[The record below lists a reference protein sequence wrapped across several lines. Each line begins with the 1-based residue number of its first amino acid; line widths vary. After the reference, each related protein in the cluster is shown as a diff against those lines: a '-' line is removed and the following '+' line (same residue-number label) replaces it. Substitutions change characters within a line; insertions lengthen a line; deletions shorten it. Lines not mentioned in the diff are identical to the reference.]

1 MRFASLGLAA
11 CFAAGVSSTCLGQ
24 DLPATEQFSDT
35 TIAFKIDGQFGTL
48 MLTLAGPNGYYAS
61 ATART
66 ASPIIE
72 LDRFGAFDDGNYNYN
87 LVASTDEKVPVRTA
101 LDNGRSGGAATW
113 RLKSLSTSGRFQVKN
128 GTIVKFDPTARES
141 SNKRSN

>member
-11 CFAAGVSSTCLGQ
+11 CLAAGVSSTCLGQ

-35 TIAFKIDGQFGTL
+35 TVTFKIDRQFGLL
-48 MLTLAGPNGYYAS
+48 MLTVAGPNGYFAS

-72 LDRFGAFDDGNYNYN
+72 LKSFGSYDDGSYSYN
-87 LVASTDEKVPVRTA
+87 LTASTDEKVPVRTP
-101 LDNGRSGGAATW
+101 LDNGRSDGKADS
-113 RLKSLSTSGRFQVKN
+113 RFKQISLSGQFLVRG
-128 GTIVKFDPTARES
+128 GTIVKPSTARPARLD
-141 SNKRSN
+141 KDAK

>member
-24 DLPATEQFSDT
+24 DLPAIEQFSDT

-48 MLTLAGPNGYYAS
+48 MLTVAGPNGYYAS

-72 LDRFGAFDDGNYNYN
+72 LDRFGRERCPIGITDRDLQGG
-87 LVASTDEKVPVRTA
+87 LIVDEKVHIVALAIHAAIIQRFTGAINRPVGVEIDITV
-101 LDNGRSGGAATW
+101 GSG
-113 RLKSLSTSGRFQVKN
+113 
-128 GTIVKFDPTARES
+128 
-141 SNKRSN
+141 